1 MMPITDFLSC
11 TRVFDEFESLSPA
24 QRHHAKTYAT
34 GLVAASNKTVAGIA
48 REVLP
53 AGDKRALNKFLTEY
67 NWDEQQFNHE
77 RLEELQKHGETRWS
91 KDGYIILDDTI
102 TEKAGDEVPGVG
114 HFYDHAEGDTVWGQD
129 LIYAFYADD
138 KTAYP
143 LTFRLYE
150 KQDEDDQNH
159 DTKYDLAREIVTE
172 LEDEV
177 GVPADTYLFDSWFAH
192 DSALVEHI
200 ESYGNDWIGPLRSNR
215 QVTYAGEEIS
225 VDALAERIDTVERDV
240 EDETY
245 HIWTKKLPVS
255 QLGDVKLVIAE
266 KETDEDEENPV
277 KYLATNKI
285 DAPTEH
291 VIRSY
296 GMRWRIETFFEDSK
310 QDLGFGDCEVH
321 RDEGANKHWHL
332 LMVAYSLLRLGP
344 DSSALGTVRSKVS
357 SLRAD
362 LEHSLKEAVYNLFA
376 WVRENRDRD
385 MNDLMA
391 EIEHLFINVRG

>member
-102 TEKAGDEVPGVG
+102 TEKAGDDVPGVG

-150 KQDEDDQNH
+150 KQDDNDQNH

-192 DSALVEHI
+192 DSGLVEHI
-200 ESYGNDWIGPLRSNR
+200 ESYAKDWIGPLRSNR
-215 QVTYAGEEIS
+215 KVTYGGEEIS
-225 VDALAERIDTVERDV
+225 VDALAERIDTIERDI
-240 EDETY
+240 EDDTY

-255 QLGDVKLVIAE
+255 Q
-266 KETDEDEENPV
+266 
-277 KYLATNKI
+277 
-285 DAPTEH
+285 
-291 VIRSY
+291 
-296 GMRWRIETFFEDSK
+296 
-310 QDLGFGDCEVH
+310 
-321 RDEGANKHWHL
+321 
-332 LMVAYSLLRLGP
+332 
-344 DSSALGTVRSKVS
+344 
-357 SLRAD
+357 
-362 LEHSLKEAVYNLFA
+362 
-376 WVRENRDRD
+376 
-385 MNDLMA
+385 
-391 EIEHLFINVRG
+391 